1 MVREILRLGNPTL
14 YEKSAPVTNDEL
26 NRMHAVAGDLRGT
39 LLDYRKRHQAGR
51 AGAPFHASQGECRA
65 TLPLCYPHYCLA
77 RIFRAL
83 ACAFRGKPSS
93 RARPG
98 VGFIGQGRPGH
109 PALYGTTGSIPKP
122 APLFA
127 AQPV

>member
-1 MVREILRLGNPTL
+1 M
-14 YEKSAPVTNDEL
+14 
-26 NRMHAVAGDLRGT
+26 RGPLT
-39 LLDYRKRHQAGR
+39 AGR
-51 AGAPFHASQGECRA
+51 FACPVGYAVLSGASQGEGRA
-65 TLPLCYPHYCLA
+65 TLPSCYLHLGLA

-98 VGFIGQGRPGH
+98 VGFIGQGRPGR
-109 PALYGTTGSIPKP
+109 PTLYGTTGSIPKP